1 MIECCY
7 LPNVLSNNGPDGL
20 WGRGGA
26 RSWKGSLLSSPL
38 AVDFWPGQE
47 EGLRDVQ
54 LVGEFAFHYS
64 CSLLQ
69 AWPRGGCGGV
79 LPWSGV

>member
-1 MIECCY
+1 MF
-7 LPNVLSNNGPDGL
+7 LSNNGPDGL

-26 RSWKGSLLSSPL
+26 RSWTVSLLSSPD
-38 AVDFWPGQE
+38 AVDFRPGQE

-54 LVGEFAFHYS
+54 LVGEFAFHDS
-64 CSLLQ
+64 CSRLQ

-79 LPWSGV
+79 LPWHGV